1 MVYNAYKLG
10 RKRRAKRYRVW
21 LNEREVSD
29 NCFYADPRRGVVR
42 LFSRMDDGMFRLT
55 ENRDGV
61 ITEERRGR
69 VVVRKMAA

>member
-1 MVYNAYKLG
+1 M
-10 RKRRAKRYRVW
+10 AKRYRVW
-21 LNEREVSD
+21 WNGREVSE

-42 LFSRMDDGMFRLT
+42 LFSRLDDGMFRL
-55 ENRDGV
+55 NANGDGV